1 MVHKSILVT
10 HLEIVIAK
18 AKAGPYEV
26 HVTRHA
32 HQEVELLQPRI
43 TGSNHISTCKPF
55 ATSQLLFG
63 QCRLFL
69 MRNAMVVMV
78 MVVLFAFLL
87 IRCVSLASVGAL
99 PTPIHKRLIVICVV
113 IVVR

>member
-1 MVHKSILVT
+1 
-10 HLEIVIAK
+10 
-18 AKAGPYEV
+18 
-26 HVTRHA
+26 
-32 HQEVELLQPRI
+32 
-43 TGSNHISTCKPF
+43 
-55 ATSQLLFG
+55 
-63 QCRLFL
+63 